1 MGGAQQIVNG
11 RLFATVIPAALGFI
25 HIFVSI
31 SWLDLYG
38 WALFLGVPS
47 VVGFL
52 AGFCWNFKR
61 ETTLRSTIGAAISSL
76 ATLGCLLL
84 LLAMD
89 GLICLL
95 FALPLVSLVA
105 IPGAAAGRWV
115 GRSLGSGTSAAV
127 SGALCAAV
135 PLLVWAEHAGSG
147 PTPTRMAQSAVWVN
161 APIERVW
168 GTVVAFPR
176 IPEPTEAIFRF
187 GVAYPI
193 EARIEGAGI
202 GAVRYCDFSTGS
214 FVEPVTAWDP
224 PRLLG
229 FDVAENPPPMR
240 ELSPHRNLSTPHMAG
255 HMASQRGQFRL
266 TERDGGVLLEGTTWY
281 SHSISPDWYWGPISD
296 WIIHRIHHRVLNHIK
311 QHAERERGRSVG
323 TPVAPLG
330 GQVRILGFNLAV
342 AR

>member
-1 MGGAQQIVNG
+1 MSGTRQIVNG
-11 RLFATVIPAALGFI
+11 RLFATVIPAALGFL
-25 HIFVSI
+25 HIFISI
-31 SWLDLYG
+31 NWLDLYG

-47 VVGFL
+47 GVGFL
-52 AGFCWNFKR
+52 AGFFWSFKR
-61 ETTLRSTIGAAISSL
+61 ETTFASAVRVAIGSL

-105 IPGAAAGRWV
+105 IPGAAAGRWA
-115 GRSLGSGTSAAV
+115 GRNLGSGTSASV
-127 SGALCAAV
+127 SGVLCVAV
-135 PLLVWAEHAGSG
+135 PMLVLAERKGSG
-147 PTPTRMAQSAVWVN
+147 PTPTRMAQSSVWVN

-168 GTVVAFPR
+168 ETVVAFPR
-176 IPEPTEAIFRF
+176 IPEPTEAIFRL

-193 EARIEGAGI
+193 EARIDGAGV

-214 FVEPVTAWDP
+214 FVEPVTEWAP
-224 PRLLG
+224 PRRLG

-240 ELSPHRNLSTPHMAG
+240 ELSPHQNLSTPHMAG
-255 HMASQRGQFRL
+255 HMVSQRGQFRL

-281 SHSISPDWYWGPISD
+281 SHSIRPNWYWGPISD

-311 QHAERERGRSVG
+311 QHAERGR
-323 TPVAPLG
+323 
-330 GQVRILGFNLAV
+330 
-342 AR
+342 